1 MELTVMNKRRYDELV
16 GKITNLELEIAKAH
30 THLNAIESNNNQLA
44 EIAFDESKLTD
55 MLLARCEEAA
65 AEAAKDAIDI
75 DEIASEVSNNLDI
88 SEDVERIVNNLEC
101 ITKDDLN
108 DKVDDCVAE
117 YIRDNNILDSDEV
130 ESTVETYIKHSCDF
144 VESDVT
150 DDLRS
155 DFDELRDEI
164 DTLKETIVLEVLQL
178 IANKLTAKENDNA
191 NNSRDNGLHISG
203 TDTTSQEASMLNA
216 PTEVVTL
223 VTQLNQFNKKGELL

>member
-16 GKITNLELEIAKAH
+16 GKITNLEFEIAKAH
-30 THLNAIESNNNQLA
+30 TQLEAIQNSNNQLA
-44 EIAFDESKLTD
+44 EIAFDECKFTD
-55 MLLARCEEAA
+55 ALLARCEEAA

-88 SEDVERIVNNLEC
+88 SDDVERIVNNLEC
-101 ITKDDLN
+101 ITKDDL
-108 DKVDDCVAE
+108 DEKVDLLVTR
-117 YIRDNNILDSDEV
+117 YIRENNLADGDEV
-130 ESTVETYIKHSCDF
+130 ESIVENCINHNCDF

-155 DFDELRDEI
+155 DLDELKDEM

-203 TDTTSQEASMLNA
+203 TDTTSQAASMLNS
-216 PTEVVTL
+216 PTG
-223 VTQLNQFNKKGELL
+223 Q

>member
-1 MELTVMNKRRYDELV
+1 MELTVINKRRYDELV

-30 THLNAIESNNNQLA
+30 TQLEAMQNSNNQLA
-44 EIAFDESKLTD
+44 EIAFDENKFTD
-55 MLLARCEEAA
+55 MLLDRCEEAA
-65 AEAAKDAIDI
+65 REAAKDAIDI
-75 DEIASEVSNNLDI
+75 DDIASEVSNSLDI
-88 SEDVERIVNNLEC
+88 SEDVERAVDNLGC
-101 ITKDDLN
+101 VTKDDL
-108 DKVDDCVAE
+108 DEKIDSLVGR

-130 ESTVETYIKHSCDF
+130 ESAIENYMSSNWDF

-155 DFDELRDEI
+155 DLDELRDEM

-203 TDTTSQEASMLNA
+203 TDTASQGASMLNA
-216 PTEVVTL
+216 PTNV
-223 VTQLNQFNKKGELL
+223 

>member
-1 MELTVMNKRRYDELV
+1 MELTVINKRRYDELV

-55 MLLARCEEAA
+55 ILLARCEEAA

-88 SEDVERIVNNLEC
+88 SEDVERAVDNLGC
-101 ITKDDLN
+101 VTKDDL
-108 DKVDDCVAE
+108 DEKIDSLVGR

-130 ESTVETYIKHSCDF
+130 ESAIENYMSSNWDF

-155 DFDELRDEI
+155 DLDELRDEM

-203 TDTTSQEASMLNA
+203 TDTTSQGESMLNA
-216 PTEVVTL
+216 PTG
-223 VTQLNQFNKKGELL
+223 Q

>member
-30 THLNAIESNNNQLA
+30 TQLEAIQDSNNQLA
-44 EIAFDESKLTD
+44 EIAFDECKFTD
-55 MLLARCEEAA
+55 ALLNRCEEAA

-88 SEDVERIVNNLEC
+88 SEDVERAVNRLDC

-130 ESTVETYIKHSCDF
+130 ESAIETYIRHSCDF

-155 DFDELRDEI
+155 DLDELRDEI

-203 TDTTSQEASMLNA
+203 TDTTSQAASMLNA
-216 PTEVVTL
+216 PTNV
-223 VTQLNQFNKKGELL
+223 

>member
-30 THLNAIESNNNQLA
+30 TQLEAMQNSNNQLA
-44 EIAFDESKLTD
+44 EIAFDENKFTD
-55 MLLARCEEAA
+55 MLLDRCEEAA
-65 AEAAKDAIDI
+65 REAAKDAIDI
-75 DEIASEVSNNLDI
+75 DDIASEVSNSLDI
-88 SEDVERIVNNLEC
+88 SEDVEREFNRLDCV
-101 ITKDDLN
+101 TKDDLN
-108 DKVDDCVAE
+108 DKIDDCVAE

-130 ESTVETYIKHSCDF
+130 ESAIDTYIRHSCDF

-155 DFDELRDEI
+155 DLDELRDEMS
-164 DTLKETIVLEVLQL
+164 TLKETIVLEVLQL

-203 TDTTSQEASMLNA
+203 TDTASQGASMLNA
-216 PTEVVTL
+216 PTNV
-223 VTQLNQFNKKGELL
+223 

>member
-1 MELTVMNKRRYDELV
+1 MELTVINKRRYDELV

-55 MLLARCEEAA
+55 ILLARCEEAA

-88 SEDVERIVNNLEC
+88 SEDVERAVDNLGC
-101 ITKDDLN
+101 VTKDDL
-108 DKVDDCVAE
+108 DEKIDSLVGR

-130 ESTVETYIKHSCDF
+130 ESTVESTVDTYIRHSCDF

-155 DFDELRDEI
+155 DLDELRDEM

-203 TDTTSQEASMLNA
+203 TDTASQ
-216 PTEVVTL
+216 
-223 VTQLNQFNKKGELL
+223 

>member
-1 MELTVMNKRRYDELV
+1 MELTVINKRRYDELV

-55 MLLARCEEAA
+55 ILLARCEEAA

-88 SEDVERIVNNLEC
+88 SEDVEREFNRLDCV
-101 ITKDDLN
+101 TKYDLN
-108 DKVDDCVAE
+108 DKIDDCVAE

-130 ESTVETYIKHSCDF
+130 ESAIENYMSSNWDF

-155 DFDELRDEI
+155 DLDELRDEI
-164 DTLKETIVLEVLQL
+164 DTLKETIVLKVLQL

-203 TDTTSQEASMLNA
+203 TDTTSQGESMLNA
-216 PTEVVTL
+216 PTG
-223 VTQLNQFNKKGELL
+223 Q

>member
-30 THLNAIESNNNQLA
+30 TQLEAIQNSNNQLA
-44 EIAFDESKLTD
+44 EIAFDECKFTD
-55 MLLARCEEAA
+55 ALLARCEEAA

-75 DEIASEVSNNLDI
+75 DEIASEVGNNLDI
-88 SEDVERIVNNLEC
+88 SEDVEREFNRLDCV
-101 ITKDDLN
+101 TKYDLN
-108 DKVDDCVAE
+108 DKIDDCVAE

-130 ESTVETYIKHSCDF
+130 ESTVETYIRHSCDF

-155 DFDELRDEI
+155 DLDELRDEM

-216 PTEVVTL
+216 PA
-223 VTQLNQFNKKGELL
+223 GY

>member
-1 MELTVMNKRRYDELV
+1 MELTVMNKRRYDALI
-16 GKITNLELEIAKAH
+16 GKITNLETEIAIAH
-30 THLNAIESNNNQLA
+30 TQLKAIQDSNNQLA
-44 EIAFDESKLTD
+44 EIAFDECKFTD
-55 MLLARCEEAA
+55 ALLARCEEAA

-88 SEDVERIVNNLEC
+88 SDDVERIVNNLEC
-101 ITKDDLN
+101 ITKDDL
-108 DKVDDCVAE
+108 DEKVDSLVTR

-130 ESTVETYIKHSCDF
+130 ESAIENYMSSNWDF

-155 DFDELRDEI
+155 DLDELKDEM

-191 NNSRDNGLHISG
+191 NNSRDNGLQISG
-203 TDTTSQEASMLNA
+203 TDTASQAASMLNA
-216 PTEVVTL
+216 PTG
-223 VTQLNQFNKKGELL
+223 Q

>member
-30 THLNAIESNNNQLA
+30 TQLEAIQNNNNQLA

-55 MLLARCEEAA
+55 ILLARCEEAA

-88 SEDVERIVNNLEC
+88 SEDVERAVDNLGC
-101 ITKDDLN
+101 VTKDDL
-108 DKVDDCVAE
+108 DEKIDSLVGR

-130 ESTVETYIKHSCDF
+130 ESAIENYMSSNWDF

-155 DFDELRDEI
+155 DLDELRDEM

-178 IANKLTAKENDNA
+178 IANKLTTKENDNA
-191 NNSRDNGLHISG
+191 NNSGDNGLQISG
-203 TDTTSQEASMLNA
+203 TDTASQGESMLNA
-216 PTEVVTL
+216 PTG
-223 VTQLNQFNKKGELL
+223 Q

>member
-55 MLLARCEEAA
+55 ILLARCEEAA

-88 SEDVERIVNNLEC
+88 SEDVERAVDNLGC
-101 ITKDDLN
+101 VTKDDL
-108 DKVDDCVAE
+108 DEKIDSLVGR

-130 ESTVETYIKHSCDF
+130 ESAIENYMSSNWDF

-155 DFDELRDEI
+155 DLDELRDEM

-191 NNSRDNGLHISG
+191 NNSGDNGLQISG
-203 TDTTSQEASMLNA
+203 TDTASQGASMLNA
-216 PTEVVTL
+216 PTG
-223 VTQLNQFNKKGELL
+223 Q

>member
-1 MELTVMNKRRYDELV
+1 MELTVINKRRYDELV

-88 SEDVERIVNNLEC
+88 SDDVERIVNNLEC

-130 ESTVETYIKHSCDF
+130 ESAIETYIRHSF

-155 DFDELRDEI
+155 DLDELRDEM

-178 IANKLTAKENDNA
+178 IANKLTAKENNNA

-203 TDTTSQEASMLNA
+203 TDTASQGASMLNA